1 MSIPA
6 GSQPRIYM
14 TGSKKTSHPDPTA
27 DLLHGSVDITRQGG
41 SPYSFHRPS
50 LFPCQPPYKKPWP
63 ACRIFFHQSWS
74 EWLGSTM
81 LLAFSVSRHHCAG
94 TALWHQ
100 RFQPQKGPLSENLK
114 SDTGGWWWLGVAHGL
129 CGNGMLRA
137 YRNFSNIDLRKSNPT
152 RRWKLWIK
160 WKWSDWVS
168 KIWFERFWQNL
179 CIQNL
184 WLLGFGM
191 TWALGSGL
199 CVSFGVHISPQ
210 LRNRHLNTNT
220 DCFGDHLTSMFWG
233 SCWMCIPYNSWISS
247 CILYDY
253 YMYNYIYVL
262 CVCIIM
268 YRMYTTTVYLT
279 GPQTRCPSGV

>member
-253 YMYNYIYVL
+253 YMYNIYIYI
-262 CVCIIM
+262 CFVCM
-268 YRMYTTTVYLT
+268 YHNV
-279 GPQTRCPSGV
+279 